1 MNEKQK
7 AARLARKGDTDRAG
21 VLAERAQKI
30 AARKAA
36 AAEKHA
42 LDKAAQPVK
51 KAAQPV
57 KMAKADKLAARKA
70 AAAALRAERKATST
84 PADADATTSA
94 DTDAPSGIS
103 QIPRAP
109 RKGAAVPLAKAVPN
123 PAIRT
128 VYLHVGHGKTGTSFI
143 QSAFSLSRDAMRAHG
158 IHYPILPAT
167 QEKAAKGEVTGGNY
181 PPEQNGLAQILEAA
195 PYDQGDTAVLL
206 TAESMFNY
214 LLRGKRL
221 IDDLKRAFPAATFEV
236 MLFTRDPMEQAIS
249 SYQQAVKLNVTEAS
263 MTDYLRDYNVP
274 ERVAQFIALAAED
287 GLKVTVRNYSRHSKE
302 LLALMEGWMGLPAGT
317 LAKPPHARVNRSM
330 TRAEMALQ
338 SALSRHIGSIGYRL
352 VSQPLC
358 NALPD
363 IASDIPYADADAITA
378 FTTEMERQIALVHPL
393 IDPSEHYNL
402 SIPDSLIA
410 RMTQPTDPEK
420 LVFSAAQLDVIGAG
434 IAKQY
439 NLLRD
444 DRNTTRRKLT
454 LAEQALQRATHAAR
468 VAGDATAKG
477 ATRKAE
483 RAAKTLR
490 AALSGKKR
498 RAKTEG

>member
-7 AARLARKGDTDRAG
+7 AARLARKGDTDRAD

-36 AAEKHA
+36 AAEKPA
-42 LDKAAQPVK
+42 PA

-57 KMAKADKLAARKA
+57 KMAKSAKVAARKA
-70 AAAALRAERKATST
+70 AAAALRAERKT
-84 PADADATTSA
+84 
-94 DTDAPSGIS
+94 TDAPAADTTSSADNAVSAGIPPI
-103 QIPRAP
+103 QRAP
-109 RKGAAVPLAKAVPN
+109 RKGAAVPLAEAAPN

-158 IHYPILPAT
+158 IHYPILPVT

-181 PPEQNGLAQILEAA
+181 PPEQNSLAQILDAA

-221 IDDLKRAFPAATFEV
+221 IDDLKRAFPAATFEI

-263 MTDYLRDYNVP
+263 MADYLRDYNVP
-274 ERVAQFIALAAED
+274 ERVAQFITLAAED

-302 LLALMEGWMGLPAGT
+302 LLALMEGWMGLPANT

-358 NALPD
+358 NSLPD
-363 IASDIPYADADAITA
+363 IASDIPYADAEAITA

-393 IDPSEHYNL
+393 IDPSEYYNL

-444 DRNTTRRKLT
+444 DRNITRRKLT

-490 AALSGKKR
+490 AALHGKKR